1 MLKIKNATFAN
12 AVRLQNNKM
21 EAFITS
27 EQKQFELFYK
37 PEEQLLYI
45 QMKESGLIKLVGI
58 TNIVEMS
65 LAEEAKAPSKKSV

>member
-65 LAEEAKAPSKKSV
+65 LAEEVKAPKKSV

>member
-65 LAEEAKAPSKKSV
+65 LAEEVKAPKKSL

>member
-65 LAEEAKAPSKKSV
+65 LAEEVKAPKKGN

>member
-65 LAEEAKAPSKKSV
+65 LAEEVKAPSKKSV

>member
-65 LAEEAKAPSKKSV
+65 LAEEVKASKKSV